1 MRIKVVGRLRQDY
14 TLDNGYS
21 FHGVKYFGIVLDD
34 QREGLEGC
42 TTTDLKIADNSL
54 LATNPMQVDGTYIIY
69 FNQKGAVDFVQLDNS
84 AVSFDSFIDDP
95 KKK

>member
-34 QREGLEGC
+34 QREGL
-42 TTTDLKIADNSL
+42 TVARPPI
-54 LATNPMQVDGTYIIY
+54 
-69 FNQKGAVDFVQLDNS
+69 
-84 AVSFDSFIDDP
+84 
-95 KKK
+95 